1 MTTVLGVSSAP
12 RLPAPERRRLTGN
25 RFVDALPRDAAEQ
38 IGRLANLRVY
48 SEGTVLGVAGGPI
61 TEVCFPIA
69 GTISHLEDMSDGESL
84 EVVSVGCDGVSQF
97 EIVLGEPTAQ
107 YRRLAPV
114 PVSAF
119 VLSAPAMLDLAARW
133 PEVRA
138 LAARYAV
145 SVMRAAGLA
154 GACARHD
161 RIEPRLAA
169 WLLGVF
175 DYAQT
180 PALSITHDR
189 IAALLGV
196 RRAGI
201 TDAFAALTRAGAV
214 RVARHHITIAD
225 VAALERS
232 ACACRSEARAALEAA
247 YDAGRPRLERARH
260 A

>member
-1 MTTVLGVSSAP
+1 MSSVP

-48 SEGTVLGVAGGPI
+48 SEGTVLSLAGAPI
-61 TEVCFPIA
+61 TDVCFPIA

-97 EIVLGEPTAQ
+97 EVVLGEPTAQ
-107 YRRLAPV
+107 YRRVAPV

-119 VLSAPAMLDLAARW
+119 VLSAHAMLDLAARW

-145 SVMRAAGLA
+145 AVMRAAGLS

-180 PALSITHDR
+180 PTLSITHDR

-225 VAALERS
+225 VATLETL
-232 ACACRSEARAALEAA
+232 ACGCRSEARAALEAV
-247 YDAGRPRLERARH
+247 YDATGRTRSERARH